1 MSWPAVLILPSGVK
15 DPSNDYYDYIK
26 EIEAKKSKRV
36 VDSYPLPA
44 KYNQNQL
51 KRLQLP
57 RRYHFYLPSSPTCR
71 ICRTTKMPRW
81 GRMWDLWG
89 KVFSSDGKAWAN
101 RWRQPPLSWRTFRP
115 RRVRQKPVPDGHCP
129 HPPRKRK
136 CPGRRCQ
143 TPKLSH
149 QQCCGIAC
157 EIYTQWFIE
166 KNLISKRVVRGILAL
181 NLFWARGREI
191 NFFGYSIIIRKCL
204 RIVRRRENK
213 G

>member
-1 MSWPAVLILPSGVK
+1 MSWPAALILPSGVK
-15 DPSNDYYDYIK
+15 DPSNDYYHYIK

-44 KYNQNQL
+44 KYNFLWSESAEKVAQDSNPL
-51 KRLQLP
+51 TLS
-57 RRYHFYLPSSPTCR
+57 YLFSPTCR

-157 EIYTQWFIE
+157 EICQIGVSYGHTRLHL
-166 KNLISKRVVRGILAL
+166 KSHYVPAHHGSP
-181 NLFWARGREI
+181 G
-191 NFFGYSIIIRKCL
+191 SIRRHNRRQRIHHRKY
-204 RIVRRRENK
+204 
-213 G
+213 